1 MLSSSAFNALL
12 KTLEEPPSHVI
23 FILATTEVN
32 KIPSTVI
39 SRCQRFD
46 FKKLINSNIE
56 KQIKYIL
63 KCENR
68 KLNEDVIKLIA
79 VLSNGGLRDAINMV
93 DQLLSINKEDVVTD
107 DVYNLVGDISDVTVF
122 ELMDKLVSSDIKSV
136 LELINELYEN
146 GKSFINVCDRLQML
160 VRNIIIYNNTN
171 DYFEKEYE
179 KKLDSY
185 MNVDVD
191 KCSKISE
198 ELFTLSNELKKT
210 SNQKTLMEIY
220 FIKMLLIFS
229 KDNKLIEQNNEEHIE
244 KEMIVLEKNEKLDIS
259 YKNIRINNTLA
270 EADKDLKKKMLDEYS
285 IIREYLSSKEYNSIA
300 NLLLKGVPEV
310 VSSRNI
316 LFTFKNSFEV
326 VLFDKNIEDIQKFLK
341 FIFNKKYAL
350 TAVNKEDWES
360 IKNDYIL
367 LTNEGKKYKYI
378 PEENVQKQKN
388 KKTTVLQ
395 NTVENIFGEDYVEIN

>member
-1 MLSSSAFNALL
+1 M
-12 KTLEEPPSHVI
+12 
-23 FILATTEVN
+23 
-32 KIPSTVI
+32 